1 MTRKRDFSGFGATPT
16 KPDQAKPTDSPVPP
30 IPTQPLVPAPASR
43 TRIVT
48 SDRSDTHHDDK
59 PSSPRKS
66 SSKQR
71 LTLSLPTKVA
81 AMLRATAESEQ
92 RIYLDIILAA
102 FMGHADGIEREFVT
116 NSQKLGNSGSR
127 RRAGAGRTQI
137 PLNILKEDLQVLDQR
152 AKALN
157 LDRSAYVTEL
167 LLRELKR

>member
-1 MTRKRDFSGFGATPT
+1 MTRKRDFSGFGATAPRSDKST
-16 KPDQAKPTDSPVPP
+16 AVVSPVPA
-30 IPTQPLVPAPASR
+30 IPTQPLVPTPR
-43 TRIVT
+43 TKKRQVT
-48 SDRSDTHHDDK
+48 SDRSAVHHDDT
-59 PSSPRKS
+59 PASPRKS
-66 SSKQR
+66 STKQR

-81 AMLRATAESEQ
+81 TMLRATAESEQ
-92 RIYLDIILAA
+92 RTYLDIILAA
-102 FMGHADGIEREFVT
+102 FMGHADGIERELVT